1 MSKRCR
7 AGRKQF
13 LSLKLKSIVFV
24 TLCVLLQAC
33 SAPHRPAP
41 VVDRY
46 NPSEKPPPYYVV
58 SRGDTLF
65 SIAWRYGFDVKR
77 LANANNIAAPYTIF
91 PGQTIQL
98 KERYSAPTAS
108 SPRAA
113 KPPAEKRKPKVNDK
127 VKPRPVRPKAP
138 AQVAY
143 SAANESWRWPV
154 KGPLTRGFVASGQE
168 HKGIDIKGKM
178 GEPVR
183 ASKSGVVVYAG
194 SGLVGY
200 GNLLILKHS
209 ERYLSAY
216 GHNRRLLVKEGE
228 RVRVGQKIAELG
240 DSGTDSAKLHF
251 EVRIDGK
258 PVDPLKLLPRR

>member
-1 MSKRCR
+1 MKPFGHR
-7 AGRKQF
+7 AW
-13 LSLKLKSIVFV
+13 LI
-24 TLCVLLQAC
+24 VLLVAMTGC
-33 SAPHRPAP
+33 AGPHRPAP
-41 VVDRY
+41 VYDRY
-46 NPSEKPPPYYVV
+46 NPAEKAPPYYVV

-77 LANANNIAAPYTIF
+77 LANANNISPPYTIY
-91 PGQTIQL
+91 PGQAIEL
-98 KERYSAPTAS
+98 KESSVTA
-108 SPRAA
+108 AA
-113 KPPAEKRKPKVNDK
+113 KPKPAPSRKTVRVPAAKPSAVAKAATKVPAVVAPKQ
-127 VKPRPVRPKAP
+127 RPSP
-138 AQVAY
+138 VA
-143 SAANESWRWPV
+143 SNNESWRWPV
-154 KGPLTRGFVASGQE
+154 NGPLVRGFVATGQA

-178 GEPVR
+178 GEPVK
-183 ASKSGVVVYAG
+183 ASRSGVVVYAG

-228 RVRVGQKIAELG
+228 QVKAGQIIAELG

-251 EVRIDGK
+251 EVRVNGK

>member
-1 MSKRCR
+1 MKPFGHR
-7 AGRKQF
+7 AW
-13 LSLKLKSIVFV
+13 LL
-24 TLCVLLQAC
+24 VLLAALVGC
-33 SAPHRPAP
+33 AGPHRPAP
-41 VVDRY
+41 VYDRY
-46 NPSEKPPPYYVV
+46 NPAEKAPPYYVV

-77 LANANNIAAPYTIF
+77 LANANNIAPPYTIF
-91 PGQTIQL
+91 PGQAIEL
-98 KERYSAPTAS
+98 KESSAPV
-108 SPRAA
+108 AA
-113 KPPAEKRKPKVNDK
+113 KPKPASPAKAVTTPSAKPSANVAKAPVLTVPKPKP
-127 VKPRPVRPKAP
+127 KPTTP
-138 AQVAY
+138 AF
-143 SAANESWRWPV
+143 SSESWRWPV
-154 KGPLTRGFVASGQE
+154 HGPLVRRFVASGQA

-178 GEPVR
+178 GEPVK
-183 ASKSGVVVYAG
+183 ASRSGVVVYAG

-228 RVRVGQKIAELG
+228 QVKAGQTIAELG

-251 EVRIDGK
+251 EVRVNGK